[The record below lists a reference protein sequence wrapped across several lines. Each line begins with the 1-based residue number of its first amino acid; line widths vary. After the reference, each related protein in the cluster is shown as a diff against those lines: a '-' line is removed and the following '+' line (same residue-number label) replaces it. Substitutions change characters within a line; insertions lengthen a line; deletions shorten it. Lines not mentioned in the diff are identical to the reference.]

1 VAKSARSAGIAESV
15 SLLVIARDTWTIGAN
30 LTRSSTTERVV
41 ELRMQTDQRHDVVVI
56 GGGPAGVSAALECF
70 DINLDTI
77 LLEGRP
83 TLGGQLGE
91 IPNSIRNVA
100 AGQFADGPALQA
112 GLQQA
117 TAILGDRVLAGHDVT
132 EANLRDGWVK
142 AGGGR
147 FHARAILIA
156 TGSAPQVLLA
166 APDGAF
172 GGDVTYHVESRP
184 DHFLGRDVVVVGGGD
199 SATLDALELAAT
211 ASSVKLVHRGDVL
224 TARPDIVERVRQ
236 DRRIEDLPGWEVE
249 SAHGAER
256 LEEIVLLHPSTS
268 ERRRVAAGGLV
279 VKISRLPSTV
289 VFRGQL
295 ELDRREAI
303 LVDRALQSSQPG
315 VFAAGDV
322 VAGSYWR
329 VATAFG
335 QGVLAA
341 RSILRHL
348 EAMP

>member
-1 VAKSARSAGIAESV
+1 
-15 SLLVIARDTWTIGAN
+15 
-30 LTRSSTTERVV
+30 
-41 ELRMQTDQRHDVVVI
+41 M
-56 GGGPAGVSAALECF
+56 
-70 DINLDTI
+70 
-77 LLEGRP
+77 
-83 TLGGQLGE
+83 LGGQLGE
-91 IPNSIRNVA
+91 IPNSVRNVA
-100 AGQFADGPALQA
+100 AGRFKDGPALQTE
-112 GLQQA
+112 LQRA
-117 TAILGDRVLAGHDVT
+117 TAILGDRVLTGHEVT
-132 EANLRDGWVK
+132 EAQLGAGWVK
-142 AGGGR
+142 AGAAR
-147 FHARAILIA
+147 FHAKALVIA
-156 TGSAPQVLLA
+156 TGSVPQVLSA
-166 APDGAF
+166 APVGAF

-184 DHFLGRDVVVVGGGD
+184 DHFSGRDVVVVGGGD

-211 ASSVKLVHRGDVL
+211 ASSVSLVHRAEEL

-249 SAHGAER
+249 SIHGTDHLQEV
-256 LEEIVLLHPSTS
+256 VLVHSSTN
-268 ERRRVAAGGLV
+268 ERRKVAAGGLI
-279 VKISRLPSTV
+279 VKISRVPSTA

-295 ELDRREAI
+295 ELDRRDAI
-303 LVDRALQSSQPG
+303 VVDGSLRTSQPG

>member
-1 VAKSARSAGIAESV
+1 MPA
-15 SLLVIARDTWTIGAN
+15 
-30 LTRSSTTERVV
+30 
-41 ELRMQTDQRHDVVVI
+41 DQHHDVVVI

-77 LLEGRP
+77 VLEGRAM
-83 TLGGQLGE
+83 LGGQLGE

-100 AGQFADGPALQA
+100 AGQFEDGPALQA
-112 GLQQA
+112 GLQRA
-117 TAILGDRVLAGHDVT
+117 TEILGDRVRTGHEVT
-132 EANLRDGWVK
+132 EADLRVGSVK
-142 AGGGR
+142 AGGRR
-147 FHARAILIA
+147 FHGRVLLIA
-156 TGSAPQVLLA
+156 TGSLPQALPA
-166 APDGAF
+166 AADGAF

-184 DHFLGRDVVVVGGGD
+184 DHFSRRDVVVVGGGD

-211 ASSVKLVHRGDVL
+211 ASSVKLVHRSEAL
-224 TARPDIVERVRQ
+224 TARPDIVEKVRQ

-249 SAHGAER
+249 STNGNER
-256 LEEIVLLHPSTS
+256 LEEVVLVHPSTRQ
-268 ERRRVAAGGLV
+268 RRTVAAGGLI
-279 VKISRLPSTV
+279 VKISRSPRTA

-295 ELDRREAI
+295 EVDRREAI
-303 LVDRALQSSQPG
+303 VVDGALQTSQRG

-348 EAMP
+348 EATQ

>member
-1 VAKSARSAGIAESV
+1 
-15 SLLVIARDTWTIGAN
+15 
-30 LTRSSTTERVV
+30 
-41 ELRMQTDQRHDVVVI
+41 MQADQHHDVVVI
-56 GGGPAGVSAALECF
+56 GGGPAGVSGALECF

-77 LLEGRP
+77 VLEGRSV
-83 TLGGQLGE
+83 LGGQLAE
-91 IPNSIRNVA
+91 IPNSVRNVA
-100 AGQFADGPALQA
+100 AGQFEDGPALQA
-112 GLQQA
+112 GLQRSA
-117 TAILGDRVLAGHDVT
+117 AILGDRVLAGHDMT
-132 EANLRDGWVK
+132 EADLGAGWVT

-147 FHARAILIA
+147 FHARALLIA
-156 TGSAPQVLLA
+156 TGSIPQSLPA

-184 DHFLGRDVVVVGGGD
+184 DHFSGRDVVVVGGGD

-211 ASSVKLVHRGDVL
+211 ASTVKLVHRSEAL
-224 TARPDIVERVRQ
+224 TARPDIVERLRQ

-249 SAHGAER
+249 SAHGTER
-256 LEEIVLLHPSTS
+256 LEEVVLVHPSTG
-268 ERRRVAAGGLV
+268 ERRQVAAGGLI
-279 VKISRLPSTV
+279 VKISRLPCSA

-295 ELDRREAI
+295 ELDRRGAI
-303 LVDRALQSSQPG
+303 VVDGALQTSQSG

-322 VAGSYWR
+322 VADSYWR

-348 EAMP
+348 EATQ

>member
-1 VAKSARSAGIAESV
+1 
-15 SLLVIARDTWTIGAN
+15 
-30 LTRSSTTERVV
+30 
-41 ELRMQTDQRHDVVVI
+41 M
-56 GGGPAGVSAALECF
+56 
-70 DINLDTI
+70 
-77 LLEGRP
+77 
-83 TLGGQLGE
+83 
-91 IPNSIRNVA
+91 
-100 AGQFADGPALQA
+100 
-112 GLQQA
+112 
-117 TAILGDRVLAGHDVT
+117 T
-132 EANLRDGWVK
+132 EANLRAGWVK
-142 AGGGR
+142 AGGAR
-147 FHARAILIA
+147 FHARALLIA
-156 TGSAPQVLLA
+156 TGSVPQVLPA

-184 DHFLGRDVVVVGGGD
+184 DHFSGRDVVVVGGGD

-211 ASSVKLVHRGDVL
+211 ASSVKLVHRSEPL

-249 SAHGAER
+249 SVNGTER
-256 LEEIVLLHPSTS
+256 LEEVVLVHPSTG
-268 ERRRVAAGGLV
+268 ERRRVAAGGLI
-279 VKISRLPSTV
+279 VKISRVPRTA

-303 LVDRALQSSQPG
+303 VVDGALQTSQPG

-341 RSILRHL
+341 RSILRHI
-348 EAMP
+348 EATQ

>member
-1 VAKSARSAGIAESV
+1 MQAR
-15 SLLVIARDTWTIGAN
+15 
-30 LTRSSTTERVV
+30 
-41 ELRMQTDQRHDVVVI
+41 QHHDVVVI

-77 LLEGRP
+77 VLEGRQQ
-83 TLGGQLGE
+83 LGGQLGE

-100 AGQFADGPALQA
+100 AGQFEDGPVLQA
-112 GLQQA
+112 ELQRS
-117 TAILGDRVLAGHDVT
+117 TAILGDRVLTGHDVT
-132 EANLRDGWVK
+132 EANLRTGWVN
-142 AGGGR
+142 ASGRR
-147 FHARAILIA
+147 FHARALLIA

-172 GGDVTYHVESRP
+172 GGDVTYHVESRL
-184 DHFLGRDVVVVGGGD
+184 DRFSGRDVVVVGGGD
-199 SATLDALELAAT
+199 SATLDALELAST
-211 ASSVKLVHRGDVL
+211 ASAVKLVHRSEDL

-268 ERRRVAAGGLV
+268 ERRRVAAGGLI
-279 VKISRLPSTV
+279 VKISRVPSTT

-303 LVDRALQSSQPG
+303 VVDGTLQTSQPG

-335 QGVLAA
+335 QGVLAS

-348 EAMP
+348 EATQ

>member
-1 VAKSARSAGIAESV
+1 
-15 SLLVIARDTWTIGAN
+15 
-30 LTRSSTTERVV
+30 
-41 ELRMQTDQRHDVVVI
+41 MQTDQHHDVVVI
-56 GGGPAGVSAALECF
+56 GGGPAGASAALECF

-77 LLEGRP
+77 VLEGRS

-100 AGQFADGPALQA
+100 AGRFEDGPALEA
-112 GLQQA
+112 ELQRA
-117 TAILGDRVLAGHDVT
+117 TAILDDRILTGHEVT
-132 EANLRDGWVK
+132 EADLRAGWVK

-147 FHARAILIA
+147 FHAKALVIA
-156 TGSAPQVLLA
+156 TGSVAQIFSA

-184 DHFLGRDVVVVGGGD
+184 DQFSGRDVVVVGGGD

-211 ASSVKLVHRGDVL
+211 ASSVKLVHRSEKL

-236 DRRIEDLPGWEVE
+236 DRRIEDLSGWEVE
-249 SAHGAER
+249 SVRGNEG
-256 LEEIVLLHPSTS
+256 LEGVVLLHPSTS
-268 ERRRVAAGGLV
+268 ERREVAAGGLV
-279 VKISRLPSTV
+279 VKISRLPSTA

-303 LVDRALQSSQPG
+303 VVDVALHTSQPG

-335 QGVLAA
+335 QGVLTA

-348 EAMP
+348 EAMQ

>member
-1 VAKSARSAGIAESV
+1 
-15 SLLVIARDTWTIGAN
+15 
-30 LTRSSTTERVV
+30 
-41 ELRMQTDQRHDVVVI
+41 MQADQHHDVVVI

-77 LLEGRP
+77 VLEGHP

-100 AGQFADGPALQA
+100 AGLFEDGPALQA
-112 GLQQA
+112 ALQRSS
-117 TAILGDRVLAGHDVT
+117 AILGDRVLVGRDVT
-132 EANLRDGWVK
+132 EADLRAGWVK
-142 AGGGR
+142 AGSRR
-147 FHARAILIA
+147 FHARALLIA
-156 TGSAPQVLLA
+156 TGSVRQVLPA

-172 GGDVTYHVESRP
+172 GGDVTYQIDSRS
-184 DHFLGRDVVVVGGGD
+184 DHFSGRDVVVVGGGD

-211 ASSVKLVHRGDVL
+211 ASSVKLVHRSEPL
-224 TARPDIVERVRQ
+224 RARPDIVEQVHR

-249 SAHGAER
+249 SVHGTEQ
-256 LEEIVLLHPSTS
+256 LEEIVLVHPSTS
-268 ERRRVAAGGLV
+268 ERRRVGAGGLI
-279 VKISRLPSTV
+279 VKISRVPCTT

-295 ELDRREAI
+295 ELDPREAVV
-303 LVDRALQSSQPG
+303 VDGALQTSQPG

-322 VAGSYWR
+322 VADSYWR

-341 RSILRHL
+341 RSILRHV
-348 EAMP
+348 EATQ